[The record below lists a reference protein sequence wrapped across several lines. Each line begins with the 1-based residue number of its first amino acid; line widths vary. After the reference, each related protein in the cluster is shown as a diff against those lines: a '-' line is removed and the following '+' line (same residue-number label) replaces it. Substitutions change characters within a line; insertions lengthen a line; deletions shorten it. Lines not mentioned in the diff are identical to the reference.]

1 MWYHSVKF
9 IKKCNKNVS
18 KNVIF
23 EKEKEHWKVFI
34 ESDKIYSLSDL
45 TASCRAVKKS
55 IVNYITKM
63 FKKLDFFFMFL
74 MITVCKN

>member
-1 MWYHSVKF
+1 MWYHSVEF

-23 EKEKEHWKVFI
+23 EKEKEHWKEFI

-45 TASCRAVKKS
+45 TASCRAVKKA
-55 IVNYITKM
+55 
-63 FKKLDFFFMFL
+63 L
-74 MITVCKN
+74 